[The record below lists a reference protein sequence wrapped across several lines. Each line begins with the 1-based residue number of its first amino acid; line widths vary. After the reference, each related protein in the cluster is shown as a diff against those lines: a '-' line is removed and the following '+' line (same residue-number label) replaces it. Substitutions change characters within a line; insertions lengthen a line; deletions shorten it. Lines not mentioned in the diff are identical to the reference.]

1 MNEEQARKWIRDGVL
16 WLKEGATLTPT
27 TLDDLIFDKTLNAI
41 DTDFL
46 WDLMW
51 RVLSRVLE
59 SEAIL
64 VEAPDEAA
72 LAQAG
77 IVEAD
82 WTKIMEI
89 ALAIIELIK
98 KWRA

>member
-59 SEAIL
+59 GESVL
-64 VEAPDEAA
+64 VHAPDESV
-72 LAQAG
+72 LAEAQL
-77 IVEAD
+77 VEAD

-89 ALAIIELIK
+89 VLAIIELIK
-98 KWRA
+98 KRKE

>member
-59 SEAIL
+59 GEAIL
-64 VEAPDEAA
+64 VEAPDEAV